1 MKNNHLTRTCITAL
15 TLTTLLSLLGAW
27 QAIAASVFI
36 KVDDN
41 EIGQGILR
49 PRGTDCLVITPAHV
63 VENGFKIEVTT
74 AEQMHAQAEVLELFP
89 GDLSVLRLKGDNGIS
104 CKPISWPG
112 HNALTTLLATEK
124 QGDLHTMLPDGSMRK
139 TPVELVG
146 YDPYRNIYIRP
157 VNPAD
162 ALVKGD
168 SGSTLF
174 VDGQAAG
181 MLLSVD
187 KNVGNVIRQ
196 DALTNDLALFFNDTN
211 APAAAPVVHH
221 EAPKPA
227 ATATTSATAA
237 AGQQF
242 TGSLYTNVTRE
253 HQIYLQENSP
263 VRIVLQPTGDK
274 VKYAL
279 ELDDSSH
286 RQSCSYSLKGA
297 VSQDVTIPCTPQTTD
312 NFTLRVIGTGGE
324 GRYQIQVIPLVSD
337 TALRSDNNIIK
348 IDGDSQS
355 GTLAQGAVAL
365 YKVKL
370 FANSPIRIVQQ
381 QTSGDYGYEI
391 SIIDSRDSKVFRA
404 QSSSKADSTQLR
416 IPWTPPRTDAYTL
429 QLTGRK
435 GIGPFQVSLQSIAF
449 DSQLRGQAN
458 SLQIGGPEAR
468 GTIAKGAVAEYR
480 FNVNAMQQ
488 VRFNFAP
495 EDDAGQFIVEIRNA
509 QGNIFFKDPYRSF
522 GGMKSGA
529 LPFTVAQAGTY
540 TLRLLG
546 TEGETKYALSLTGD
560 N

>member
-1 MKNNHLTRTCITAL
+1 MKNNRLTRSGITAL
-15 TLTTLLSLLGAW
+15 TFTFVSLSLAW
-27 QAIAASVFI
+27 QAMASSVFI

-49 PRGTDCLVITPAHV
+49 PRGTECLVITPAHV

-74 AEQMHAQAEVLELFP
+74 AEQLHAQAEVLELFP
-89 GDLSVLRLKGDNGIS
+89 GDLSVLRIKGDNGIS

-112 HNALTTLLATEK
+112 HNALTNLLATEK
-124 QGDLHTMLPDGSMRK
+124 QGELHTMLPDGSMRK
-139 TPVELVG
+139 SPVELVG
-146 YDPYRNIYIRP
+146 YDPYRNIYVRP

-174 VDGQAAG
+174 VDGQVAG

-187 KNVGNVIRQ
+187 KNVGNVVRQ
-196 DALTNDLALFFNDTN
+196 DALTNDLALFFNDSN
-211 APAAAPVVHH
+211 APVASAAVAHH
-221 EAPKPA
+221 ESPKPA
-227 ATATTSATAA
+227 ATTSTAS

-242 TGSLYTNVTRE
+242 SGSLYTNVTKE

-274 VKYAL
+274 VKYAI
-279 ELDDSSH
+279 ELDDSTH
-286 RQSCSYSLKGA
+286 RQSCSYSLNGA
-297 VSQDVTIPCTPQTTD
+297 VTQDVTIPCTPQTTD
-312 NFTLRVIGTGGE
+312 NFTLRVVGTGGE
-324 GRYQIQVIPLVSD
+324 GRYQMQVIPLVSD
-337 TALRSDNNIIK
+337 TTLRGDNNIIK
-348 IDGDSQS
+348 IDGNPQS
-355 GTLAQGAVAL
+355 GTLARGAVAQ
-365 YKVKL
+365 YKVKF
-370 FANSPIRIVQQ
+370 FANSPIRLVQQ
-381 QTSGDYGYEI
+381 QTTEDYAYEMA
-391 SIIDSRDSKVFRA
+391 IINSRGSSVFRA
-404 QSSSKADSTQLR
+404 PSSARADGAQLR
-416 IPWTPPRTDAYTL
+416 IPWTPPQTDSYTL

-435 GIGPFQVSLQSIAF
+435 GIGPYQISLQSIAF

-480 FNVNAMQQ
+480 FNVNALQQ
-488 VRFNFAP
+488 VRFNFAS
-495 EDDAGQFIVEIRNA
+495 EDDLGQFVVEIRNA

-540 TLRLLG
+540 SLRLIG
-546 TEGETKYALSLTGD
+546 TEGETKYAISLTAE